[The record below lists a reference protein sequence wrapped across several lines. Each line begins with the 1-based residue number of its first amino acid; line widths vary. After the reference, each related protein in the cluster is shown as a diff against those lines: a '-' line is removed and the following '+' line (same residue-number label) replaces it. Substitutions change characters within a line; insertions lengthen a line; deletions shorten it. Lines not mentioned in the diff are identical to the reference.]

1 MMNNA
6 YRKITQYAAHLIILN
21 DSVYKREKTLSSI
34 TFWKS
39 LTMKQF
45 LTTDLTDF
53 DFNTNCD
60 CYFLSEDESN
70 NQFE

>member
-1 MMNNA
+1 MIQCT
-6 YRKITQYAAHLIILN
+6 KG
-21 DSVYKREKTLSSI
+21 KKTLSSI

>member
-1 MMNNA
+1 
-6 YRKITQYAAHLIILN
+6 
-21 DSVYKREKTLSSI
+21 
-34 TFWKS
+34 
-39 LTMKQF
+39 MKQF

-53 DFNTNCD
+53 DFNTNYD